1 MTLILVSILSLS
13 LPLPSSL
20 SSFSHSLLKLL
31 LSYYIGEW
39 RAPLG
44 KEALRPEPIGTF
56 AFTKFDHQRAI
67 MFGGSGS
74 KGRVNEVYI
83 FHLDDRVDIIALTLF
98 MVQLTVF
105 FVFSIKFFQ

>member
-1 MTLILVSILSLS
+1 MNLTLILVSSLSFFLSLS
-13 LPLPSSL
+13 LLKFAT
-20 SSFSHSLLKLL
+20 SF
-31 LSYYIGEW
+31 IGEW

-83 FHLDDRVDIIALTLF
+83 FHLDDRVDIIALTLV
-98 MVQLTVF
+98 MV
-105 FVFSIKFFQ
+105 